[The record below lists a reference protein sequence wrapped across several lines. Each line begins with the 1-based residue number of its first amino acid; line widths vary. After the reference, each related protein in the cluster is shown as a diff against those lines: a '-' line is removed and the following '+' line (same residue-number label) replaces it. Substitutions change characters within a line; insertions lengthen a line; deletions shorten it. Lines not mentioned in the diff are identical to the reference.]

1 LSELGAT
8 TRVLLVEDD
17 PDYAVLVRA
26 CLAAIGIEARN
37 VIEVR
42 NAVEALA
49 LVRTGP
55 FCVLLDL
62 GPDSQAGL
70 GALVE
75 IAGASLQSPVVVL
88 TARSND
94 RTGLDALAAGA
105 EDYLI
110 KDDLSPHLLGRAIR
124 YAIERNQARLTTQ
137 QLRQVELS
145 AAEQQRLE
153 RGLLPTPLLHTG
165 AVSCET
171 YYQPGTDDA
180 VLGGDFY
187 DVVQRLDGSIRAVVG
202 DVMGH
207 GPDEAALGVHLRVAW
222 RTLVLSGL
230 PDDQILPTL
239 NRLFAAE
246 TAAVAEKRGGL
257 KSGSFV
263 TVCDL
268 TLEPDQPGGRHRL
281 SGFTATVRTAG
292 HPAPL
297 LYAYGHT
304 SYLDVPVGRPLG
316 LGSADTDRWDPL
328 VIGVPAGGSLVMYT
342 DGLLDAYATAEDLG
356 VDELLRA
363 VDSCASGGAATR
375 KWVADLVDKAPQRS
389 PDDTAVVVLSTLA
402 PIS

>member
-1 LSELGAT
+1 MTELGAT

-26 CLAAIGIEARN
+26 CLSAIGIEPRN

-42 NAVEALA
+42 NPVEALA

-62 GPDSQAGL
+62 GPDSQAGISS
-70 GALVE
+70 LVE
-75 IAGASLQSPVVVL
+75 IAAASLESPVVVL

-94 RTGLDALAAGA
+94 RTGIDALAAGA

-124 YAIERNQARLTTQ
+124 YAIERNQARQTSQ
-137 QLRQVELS
+137 QLRQAEVS

-165 AVSCET
+165 VVTCET

-187 DVVQRLDGSIRAVVG
+187 DVVQRLDGSVRAVVG

-230 PDDQILPTL
+230 PDDQILPAL

-246 TAAVAEKRGGL
+246 TTAVAEKRGGL
-257 KSGSFV
+257 QSGSFV

-268 TLEPDQPGGRHRL
+268 TLDRDHQA
-281 SGFTATVRTAG
+281 GFVATVRTAG

-297 LYAYGHT
+297 LHVDGATHYA
-304 SYLDVPVGRPLG
+304 SVPVGPPLG
-316 LGSADTDRWDPL
+316 VTPPGTPGADLWNPAA
-328 VIGVPAGGSLVMYT
+328 ISVPRGASVVMYT
-342 DGLLDAYATAEDLG
+342 DGLLDAYATADDLG
-356 VDELLRA
+356 VDELLHAVETCAAGGEAPRA
-363 VDSCASGGAATR
+363 
-375 KWVADLVDKAPQRS
+375 WIADLVDKAPHRS

-402 PIS
+402 SAS